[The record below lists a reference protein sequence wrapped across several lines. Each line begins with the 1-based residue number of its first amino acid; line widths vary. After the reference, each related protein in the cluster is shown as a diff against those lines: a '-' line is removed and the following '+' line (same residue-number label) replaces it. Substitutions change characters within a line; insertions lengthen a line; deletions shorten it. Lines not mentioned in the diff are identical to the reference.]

1 MSHAACYVLLLAKGR
16 GVEEVLLE
24 TVACVE
30 RAGEAGGGNTK
41 WKQLAM
47 HLDRRQRQTTGDGE
61 QRHSD
66 RATQRESKIN
76 GIE

>member
-30 RAGEAGGGNTK
+30 RAGEAGGGIQSGNNWRCILTDDR
-41 WKQLAM
+41 
-47 HLDRRQRQTTGDGE
+47 DRRQATESSDIATE
-61 QRHSD
+61 QHSE
-66 RATQRESKIN
+66 RVK
-76 GIE
+76 